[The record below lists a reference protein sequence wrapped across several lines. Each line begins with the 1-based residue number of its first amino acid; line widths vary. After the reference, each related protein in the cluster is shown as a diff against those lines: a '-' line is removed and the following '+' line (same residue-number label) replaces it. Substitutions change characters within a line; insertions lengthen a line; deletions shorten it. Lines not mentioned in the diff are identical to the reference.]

1 MTAAQLVPA
10 AGVLAGRWPST
21 IRRHLLRHAWLRGYA
36 LMSPALIVMIC
47 ALALPIFTLVVYSF
61 WTQDYIHVD
70 KTATLANYQTFLD
83 KWMYGSLLLRSIR
96 MSATV
101 TLINVLLAYPVAY
114 FLAFRVKKNIMTW
127 LILINLPFWTSYLLR
142 VLAWK
147 IMLGNNGVI
156 NSTLLGLDF
165 IEGPLEFLL
174 YSRFAVVLTLVHAW
188 AAFAILPIY
197 LSLSKID
204 HSLLEAA
211 ADLGEGPVRR
221 FLRITLPL
229 SMPGV
234 IAAAVIQFIPTVGD
248 YITPMM
254 VGGPK
259 GMMFGQLIAAQ
270 FGEANN
276 WPLGSAL
283 TIIAMVTITVIVF
296 TFIWLAQRGTV
307 RRREMEATSVP
318 AGQANGEPGKYGWLF
333 VYVVIYLLF
342 LYIPSLMLPIF
353 SFNDSVQMALPL
365 KGFTLDWYLGIPE
378 RPGLLEALGNSFKL
392 AVPVAIAT
400 TTLATLAAKA
410 LTRYRMPG
418 QGLAL
423 GFILLPMVMPGIILA
438 VGLLVL
444 ALALD
449 VQPSLWTVGVAH
461 VVVNVPFS
469 TLVIRAR
476 LEGFA
481 KDIEESAQDLGEN
494 AWMTFWRITFPLI
507 LPGIGACLI
516 LSFTASFDEFLFALF
531 LGGNEVTLPV
541 YMWTQV
547 RFPQTLPTILALGT
561 CIFLGS
567 VLLIGTAEWLRR
579 MGEPSAGER
588 EGLAPRKK
596 EPSAGEREGAPLAG
610 KGSAG
615 EREGPP
621 SAGTT

>member
-1 MTAAQLVPA
+1 MV
-10 AGVLAGRWPST
+10 
-21 IRRHLLRHAWLRGYA
+21 
-36 LMSPALIVMIC
+36 C

-61 WTQDYIHVD
+61 WTQDYIHID
-70 KTATLANYQTFLD
+70 KTATLANYQTFAD
-83 KWMYGSLLLRSIR
+83 KWMYGGLLFKSIK
-96 MSATV
+96 MAATV
-101 TLINVLLAYPVAY
+101 TLVNVMLAYPIAY

-147 IMLGNNGVI
+147 IMLGNSGVI
-156 NSTLLGLDF
+156 NSTLLGLD
-165 IEGPLEFLL
+165 IIQGPLEFLL

-204 HSLLEAA
+204 RSLLEAG

-259 GMMFGQLIAAQ
+259 GMMFGQIIAAQ

-276 WPLGSAL
+276 MPMGSAL
-283 TIIAMVTITVIVF
+283 TIIMMMTITLIVF

-307 RRREMEATSVP
+307 KRREMEATFAANQQDGG
-318 AGQANGEPGKYGWLF
+318 AGQKYGPLF
-333 VYVVIYLLF
+333 IYVVIYLMF

-365 KGFTLDWYLGIPE
+365 KGFTFDWYLGIPD
-378 RPGLLEALGNSFKL
+378 RPGLIEALGNSFKL
-392 AVPVAIAT
+392 AIPVAIIS

-418 QGLAL
+418 QGVVMA
-423 GFILLPMVMPGIILA
+423 FIMLPMVMPGIILA

-444 ALALD
+444 VLAID
-449 VQPSLWTVGVAH
+449 AQPSLWTIGVAH

-469 TLVIRAR
+469 TLIIRAR

-481 KDIEESAQDLGEN
+481 KSIEEAAQDLGEN
-494 AWMTFWRITFPLI
+494 AWVTFWRVTFPLI

-516 LSFTASFDEFLFALF
+516 LTFTASFDEFLFALF
-531 LGGNEVTLPV
+531 LGGNKVTLPV

-567 VLLIGTAEWLRR
+567 ILLIGTAEWLRR
-579 MGEPSAGER
+579 MGTQPARER
-588 EGLAPRKK
+588 
-596 EPSAGEREGAPLAG
+596 
-610 KGSAG
+610 
-615 EREGPP
+615 
-621 SAGTT
+621 

>member
-1 MTAAQLVPA
+1 MRV
-10 AGVLAGRWPST
+10 
-21 IRRHLLRHAWLRGYA
+21 RRRFLRNEGLRGYA
-36 LMSPALIVMIC
+36 LMSPALAVMTC
-47 ALALPIFTLVVYSF
+47 ALALPVFTLVVYSF
-61 WTQDYIHVD
+61 WTQDYIHID
-70 KTATLANYQTFLD
+70 RTATLANYQTFFD
-83 KWMYGSLLLRSIR
+83 KWMYGSLLARSIR
-96 MSATV
+96 ISATV
-101 TLINVLLAYPVAY
+101 TLINVLLAYPVAW
-114 FLAFRVKKNIMTW
+114 FLAFRVRRNIMTW

-156 NSTLLGLDF
+156 NSTLMDLEF
-165 IEGPLEFLL
+165 VEGPLEFLL

-204 HSLLEAA
+204 RSLLEAA

-221 FLRITLPL
+221 FLRVTLPL

-254 VGGPK
+254 VGGPR
-259 GMMFGQLIAAQ
+259 GMMFGQIIAAQ

-283 TIIAMVTITVIVF
+283 TMVAMFTITVIIL
-296 TFIWLAQRGTV
+296 TFVWLSQRGTV

-318 AGQANGEPGKYGWLF
+318 AAQAHAEPNRYGWLF

-342 LYIPSLMLPIF
+342 LYIPSLMLPVF
-353 SFNDSVQMALPL
+353 SFNDSIQMSLPL
-365 KGFTLDWYLGIPE
+365 KGFTLDWYLGIPD
-378 RPGLLEALGNSFKL
+378 RPGLLEALGNSFRL
-392 AVPVAIAT
+392 AIPVAIVT

-418 QGLAL
+418 QGAAL

-438 VGLLVL
+438 VGLL
-444 ALALD
+444 ALTQAAG
-449 VQPSLWTVGVAH
+449 VQPSLWSIGVAH
-461 VVVNVPFS
+461 VVVNLPFS

-481 KDIEESAQDLGEN
+481 QDIEESAQDLGEN
-494 AWMTFWRITFPLI
+494 AWMTFWRVTFPLI

-531 LGGNEVTLPV
+531 LGGNDVTLPV

-561 CIFLGS
+561 CIFAGS

-579 MGEPSAGER
+579 MDSQPVKS
-588 EGLAPRKK
+588 K
-596 EPSAGEREGAPLAG
+596 
-610 KGSAG
+610 
-615 EREGPP
+615 
-621 SAGTT
+621 

>member
-1 MTAAQLVPA
+1 MTTGAQSDIVAGSGSAGILPA
-10 AGVLAGRWPST
+10 S
-21 IRRHLLRHAWLRGYA
+21 IRRYFLRHEWLRGYT
-36 LMSPALIVMIC
+36 LLSPTLIVMIC

-61 WTQDYIHVD
+61 WTQDYIHID
-70 KTATLANYQTFLD
+70 KAFTLKNYETFFKKD
-83 KWMYGSLLLRSIR
+83 MYGSLLLRSIR

-101 TLINVLLAYPVAY
+101 TLITILLAYPIAY
-114 FLAFRVKKNIMTW
+114 FLAFKVRKNIMTW

-156 NSTLLGLDF
+156 NSTLLDLGF
-165 IEGPLEFLL
+165 IQAPLEFLL

-204 HSLLEAA
+204 RSLLEAA
-211 ADLGEGPVRR
+211 ADLGESPARTFFRV
-221 FLRITLPL
+221 TLPL

-234 IAAAVIQFIPTVGD
+234 IAAAVIEFIPTVGD
-248 YITPMM
+248 YLTPVM

-259 GMMFGQLIAAQ
+259 GMMFGQIIAAQ

-283 TIIAMVTITVIVF
+283 TIIMMMTITAIVF
-296 TFIWLAQRGTV
+296 TFIWLSQRGTV
-307 RRREMEATSVP
+307 KRREMEASSASGGQD
-318 AGQANGEPGKYGWLF
+318 AGIGRQYGPLF
-333 VYVVIYLLF
+333 IYVVLYLLF

-353 SFNDSVQMALPL
+353 SFNDSIQMALPL
-365 KGFTLDWYLGIPE
+365 KGFTTQWYLEIPS

-392 AVPVAIAT
+392 AIPVAVIS
-400 TTLATLAAKA
+400 TTLATIAGKA

-418 QGLAL
+418 QGAVM
-423 GFILLPMVMPGIILA
+423 GFIMLPMVMPGIILA
-438 VGLLVL
+438 FGLLVL
-444 ALALD
+444 ALAVN
-449 VQPSLWTVGVAH
+449 VQPSLWTIGVAH

-469 TLVIRAR
+469 TLIIRAR

-481 KDIEESAQDLGEN
+481 KSLEESAQDLGEN
-494 AWMTFWRITFPLI
+494 AWSTFWRVTFPLI
-507 LPGIGACLI
+507 LPGVGACLL

-531 LGGNEVTLPV
+531 LGGNDITLPV

-567 VLLIGTAEWLRR
+567 VVLIGTAEWLRR
-579 MGEPSAGER
+579 MGTQPVKDS
-588 EGLAPRKK
+588 
-596 EPSAGEREGAPLAG
+596 
-610 KGSAG
+610 
-615 EREGPP
+615 
-621 SAGTT
+621 

>member
-1 MTAAQLVPA
+1 MRAAQTEPV
-10 AGVLAGRWPST
+10 GGISAGRWHSAF
-21 IRRHLLRHAWLRGYA
+21 RRHFLRHEWLRGYS
-36 LMSPALIVMIC
+36 LMSPTLLVMIC
-47 ALALPIFTLVVYSF
+47 ALAIPIFTLVVYSF
-61 WTQDYIHVD
+61 WTQDYIHID
-70 KTATLANYQTFLD
+70 KTATLNNYRTFFD
-83 KWMYGSLLLRSIR
+83 KEMYGGLLGRSIR

-101 TLINVLLAYPVAY
+101 TLINVVLAYPVAY
-114 FLAFRVKKNIMTW
+114 FLAFRVRKNIMTW

-147 IMLGNNGVI
+147 IMLGNNGII
-156 NSTLLGLDF
+156 NSTLMGLDV
-165 IEGPLEFLL
+165 IAGPLEFLL
-174 YSRFAVVLTLVHAW
+174 YSRFAVILTLVHAW

-204 HSLLEAA
+204 RSLLEAG
-211 ADLGEGPVRR
+211 ADLGEGPIRR

-254 VGGPK
+254 VGGPR
-259 GMMFGQLIAAQ
+259 GMMFGQIIAAQ

-283 TIIAMVTITVIVF
+283 TIMMMMTITAIVF
-296 TFIWLAQRGTV
+296 TFIWLSQRGTV
-307 RRREMEATSVP
+307 KRREMEAIASTSGV
-318 AGQANGEPGKYGWLF
+318 AGGGRKYGPLF

-342 LYIPSLMLPIF
+342 LYIPSLMLPVF

-365 KGFTLDWYLGIPE
+365 KGFTLDWYLGIPD

-392 AVPVAIAT
+392 AIPVAIVS
-400 TTLATLAAKA
+400 TTLATLAARA

-418 QGLAL
+418 QGFAL
-423 GFILLPMVMPGIILA
+423 GFIMLPMVMPGIILA

-444 ALALD
+444 ALAVD
-449 VQPSLWTVGVAH
+449 VQPSLWTIGVAH

-481 KDIEESAQDLGEN
+481 KSIEESAQDLGEN
-494 AWMTFWRITFPLI
+494 AWMTFWRVTFPLI

-516 LSFTASFDEFLFALF
+516 LTFTASFDEFLFALF
-531 LGGNEVTLPV
+531 LGGNDVTLPV

-579 MGEPSAGER
+579 MGTQPDKN
-588 EGLAPRKK
+588 L
-596 EPSAGEREGAPLAG
+596 
-610 KGSAG
+610 
-615 EREGPP
+615 
-621 SAGTT
+621 